1 MSGPLPT
8 ENRGP
13 IPETY
18 PPWCCYGMKFCLNG
32 TGKGTGAFVELPSI
46 CVCSPLFKAFQRK
59 SPEYIGSTVV
69 PGWV

>member
-1 MSGPLPT
+1 MSGPPPT

-46 CVCSPLFKAFQRK
+46 SVCSPLFKAFQRK